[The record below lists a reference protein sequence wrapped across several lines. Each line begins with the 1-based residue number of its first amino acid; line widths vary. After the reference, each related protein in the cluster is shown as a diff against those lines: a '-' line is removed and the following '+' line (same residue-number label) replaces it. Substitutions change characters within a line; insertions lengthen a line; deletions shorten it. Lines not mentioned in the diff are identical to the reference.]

1 MKLTPSGVTSGTVGA
16 AIIAL
21 LWTALGCYATP
32 PPQGSQNPSG
42 QNQLMSEQYF
52 KNVQVL
58 RGIPVDEFMGTMG
71 FIAAATG
78 MNCTDCHVEDSGGN
92 WAKYAD
98 DTPVKGT
105 ARKMMLMMNAI
116 NQNFFGGTRNVTCYS
131 CHRGVRMVKVI
142 PNLTEQYAVPPPLDP
157 DRVGIPPPGTP
168 SADAIFAKYLR
179 ALGGIQR
186 LEAISSFTAK
196 GTYQGYDDPEKYPI
210 DVYAKAPNQRTV
222 VMHTLDGDNTTTVGG
237 DAAWTAAP
245 LTDYPTAVLDLTGQ
259 LLDGVKF
266 DANLSF
272 PSRIKD
278 ALSDWRVG
286 PLTTVDGHDVRIV
299 QGTSASGAIVKLYF
313 DPLSGLLLR
322 QLRTANTPIGA
333 ILTQVDYADYRD
345 VVGVGI
351 KMPFRWTVTWTDG
364 RTIFR
369 IAEVKTNVK
378 IDPAK
383 FGEPAPSVPP
393 AKSAAR

>member
-1 MKLTPSGVTSGTVGA
+1 MKLTPSGVTLRIAGA

-21 LWTALGCYATP
+21 LCAALAGYAAP
-32 PPQGSQNPSG
+32 PPQDSQIPADQKQS
-42 QNQLMSEQYF
+42 MSDQYF

-78 MNCTDCHVEDSGGN
+78 MNCTDCHVEESGGN

-98 DTPVKGT
+98 DTPLKGT

-116 NQNFFGGTRNVTCYS
+116 NQNFFGGVRNVTCYS
-131 CHRGVRMVKVI
+131 CHRGVRLVKVI
-142 PNLTEQYAVPPPLDP
+142 PNLTEQYAVPPPVDP
-157 DRVGIPPPGTP
+157 DRVGNSVPGAP

-179 ALGGIQR
+179 ALGGAQR
-186 LEAISSFTAK
+186 LAAVSSFVAK
-196 GTYQGYDDPEKYPI
+196 GTYQGYDDPGKYPMDI
-210 DVYAKAPNQRTV
+210 YAKAPNQRTV
-222 VMHTLDGDNTTTVGG
+222 IMHTPDGDNTTTFGG
-237 DAAWTAAP
+237 EAAWTASP
-245 LTDYPTAVLDLTGQ
+245 LIDYPTAVLDLTGQ

-272 PSRIKD
+272 PVRIKE

-286 PLTTVDGHDVRIV
+286 VLTTIDGHEVRIV

-313 DPLSGLLLR
+313 DSLSGLLVR

-333 ILTQVDYADYRD
+333 IPTQVDYSDYRD
-345 VVGVGI
+345 IVGVGI
-351 KMPFRWTVTWTDG
+351 KMPYRWQVTWTDG
-364 RTIFR
+364 RTTFR
-369 IAEVKTNVK
+369 ISEVKTNVK